1 MKLKNAGLPVGEI
14 VDVSAEH
21 AEYLLKLFGKKFVV
35 VAELEVDVQN
45 LSTSADVPGQ
55 VAVASEPDKPRVRG
69 KVR

>member
-45 LSTSADVPGQ
+45 LSTGADVSGQATVTPEPG
-55 VAVASEPDKPRVRG
+55 KPRTRG
-69 KVR
+69 KV